1 MQISNKLNDKLV
13 RSDHPPNDK
22 REGVCIYFKSSLPI
36 QTLRISMVHECINL
50 EITVDSKLCN
60 TICLYRSPNQHIE
73 EFETFVKHPDFNLE
87 FIFNKNSYLTVV
99 IGDFNAKSR
108 NWKKKATKPLLVN
121 LNFMRSL

>member
-1 MQISNKLNDKLV
+1 
-13 RSDHPPNDK
+13 
-22 REGVCIYFKSSLPI
+22 
-36 QTLRISMVHECINL
+36 MVHECINL
-50 EITVDSKLCN
+50 EIAVDSKLCN

>member
-60 TICLYRSPNQHIE
+60 IICLYRSP
-73 EFETFVKHPDFNLE
+73 NLE